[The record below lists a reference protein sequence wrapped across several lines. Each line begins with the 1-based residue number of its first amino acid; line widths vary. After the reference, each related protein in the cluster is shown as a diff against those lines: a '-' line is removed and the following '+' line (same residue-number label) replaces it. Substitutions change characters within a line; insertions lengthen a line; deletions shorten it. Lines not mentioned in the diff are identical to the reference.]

1 MSLPPAPVNVRL
13 VDDDGRAYPVEVAYL
28 GSAGGLD
35 RWQATAPVDLD
46 LSRRFYL
53 RADVLPPRCEIE
65 VVVGQGP
72 S

>member
-1 MSLPPAPVNVRL
+1 VKRLPPAPVNVRL
-13 VDDDGRAYPVEVAYL
+13 VDDGGQAYPVELAYL
-28 GSAGGLD
+28 GRTGGLD
-35 RWQATAPVDLD
+35 RWQATAPVGLD

-65 VVVGQGP
+65 LSVERP